1 MYDVV
6 IIGSGVIG
14 LACASFISQYALK
27 TLVVEKEEDI
37 CSGTSKANSA
47 IVHGGFDAKSGT
59 LKAKFNVLGS
69 KMMKELAEK
78 LNFAYNQN
86 GALVLC
92 FNKEDEDSLYELYQR
107 GLTNG
112 VKNLEIISGEKVR
125 ELEPNISK
133 KVVSALYCK
142 DSAIICPF
150 ELCEALSEHAYNNG
164 VSFKF
169 DYKVEKINKI
179 DDHYLI
185 NDEIN
190 TKIIINCAGVYSDE
204 IHNMVSD
211 TKYHITP
218 RKGDYLL
225 LDKTMGSYTKRT
237 LFTLPTKKGKGVLIT
252 PTVHG
257 NLLVGPTARDIDD
270 KEGTYTSLN
279 ELDEVKQKACITCPD
294 LKFDQVI
301 TSFSGLRAHEDNGD
315 FIIQESEDNF
325 FDCVGI
331 ESPGLSA
338 SLAIGEY
345 ISDLLA
351 KKLNPELNKN
361 YRDTRK
367 GHPHL
372 NSLSYEQRN
381 DLIKENPDYG
391 QIICRCEGISKGE
404 IIDALRI
411 MPNARSLDG
420 VKRRTRA
427 QMGRCQGGFCSNK
440 IMEIMSKELHLETK
454 DINKNKKGSYMVMGT
469 LKDKYE

>member
-150 ELCEALSEHAYNNG
+150 EL
-164 VSFKF
+164 
-169 DYKVEKINKI
+169 
-179 DDHYLI
+179 
-185 NDEIN
+185 
-190 TKIIINCAGVYSDE
+190 
-204 IHNMVSD
+204 
-211 TKYHITP
+211 
-218 RKGDYLL
+218 
-225 LDKTMGSYTKRT
+225 
-237 LFTLPTKKGKGVLIT
+237 
-252 PTVHG
+252 
-257 NLLVGPTARDIDD
+257 
-270 KEGTYTSLN
+270 
-279 ELDEVKQKACITCPD
+279 
-294 LKFDQVI
+294 
-301 TSFSGLRAHEDNGD
+301 
-315 FIIQESEDNF
+315 
-325 FDCVGI
+325 
-331 ESPGLSA
+331 
-338 SLAIGEY
+338 
-345 ISDLLA
+345 
-351 KKLNPELNKN
+351 
-361 YRDTRK
+361 
-367 GHPHL
+367 
-372 NSLSYEQRN
+372 
-381 DLIKENPDYG
+381 
-391 QIICRCEGISKGE
+391 
-404 IIDALRI
+404 
-411 MPNARSLDG
+411 
-420 VKRRTRA
+420 
-427 QMGRCQGGFCSNK
+427 
-440 IMEIMSKELHLETK
+440 
-454 DINKNKKGSYMVMGT
+454 
-469 LKDKYE
+469 